1 MLGIQLFWAVSGQS
15 SLSVL
20 KRDYF
25 TETSVPGLPCSLVR
39 KRLRKTTRSGPIH
52 HRYKDRP
59 SSLVSMMVEG
69 CAKGVKYGLFVAN
82 AVILIG
88 GIVVFSVGI
97 WTLSDRSFMERLL
110 GSDLYVSSASIL
122 IATGIIVTIISFLGF
137 LGAIKEIK
145 CMLLTFFIILFM
157 IFITML
163 VGGILG
169 YVFRSEV
176 DDRMYTEM
184 LMTIKLY
191 QNDSQVTDAWDAV
204 QSIFQCCGMSMDKD
218 PGYEVWSKRNAHFGG
233 VYKIP
238 ATCCK
243 PKDDGLR
250 DRCQKDPNEN
260 NAYLEGCYEKMK
272 DFVEKHAKIV
282 GGIGVGIACLLLVGM
297 ALSCALFC
305 LIK

>member
-1 MLGIQLFWAVSGQS
+1 
-15 SLSVL
+15 
-20 KRDYF
+20 
-25 TETSVPGLPCSLVR
+25 
-39 KRLRKTTRSGPIH
+39 
-52 HRYKDRP
+52 
-59 SSLVSMMVEG
+59 MMVEG

-82 AVILIG
+82 TVILIG

-97 WTLSDRSFMERLL
+97 WTLADRSFMERLL
-110 GSDLYVSSASIL
+110 GSDLYVNSASIL

-176 DDRMYTEM
+176 DERMYSEM

-191 QNDSQVTDAWDAV
+191 QNDTQVTDAWDAV
-204 QSIFQCCGMSMDKD
+204 QSVFKCCGMSMDKS
-218 PGYEVWSKRNAHFGG
+218 PGYEVWSKRNTHFGG
-233 VYKIP
+233 IYKIP

-243 PKDDGLR
+243 TKDDGLR
-250 DRCQKDPNEN
+250 DRCQKDPNES

-272 DFVEKHAKIV
+272 EFVLKHAKIV
-282 GGIGVGIACLLLVGM
+282 GGIGIGIASLLLVGM
-297 ALSCALFC
+297 ALSCALFW

>member
-1 MLGIQLFWAVSGQS
+1 MG
-15 SLSVL
+15 
-20 KRDYF
+20 K
-25 TETSVPGLPCSLVR
+25 EN
-39 KRLRKTTRSGPIH
+39 KH
-52 HRYKDRP
+52 DRP

-218 PGYEVWSKRNAHFGG
+218 PGFEVWSKRNAHFGG

-243 PKDDGLR
+243 TKDDGLR